1 MKSTVVMACCALTI
15 WGLSAQAQPAANGNA
30 VDYRCTDGVKFV
42 MVFSGAADN
51 FATARLTI
59 AGRKPQT
66 LRAQRAASGAHYANA
81 RYAYDEW
88 HGEIRLTDRKTK
100 RSAQCSAE

>member
-1 MKSTVVMACCALTI
+1 MKSSTFVACAALMVFC
-15 WGLSAQAQPAANGNA
+15 LSAQAQSAANGNA
-30 VDYRCTDGVKFV
+30 VDYRCADGVKFA

-59 AGRKPQT
+59 AGQSQT
-66 LRAQRAASGAHYANA
+66 LRSQRAASGAHYANA

-88 HGEIRLTDRKTK
+88 HGEIKLTDLKTK
-100 RSAQCSAE
+100 RTVSCSAL

>member
-1 MKSTVVMACCALTI
+1 MKSGPLVACAALMVF
-15 WGLSAQAQPAANGNA
+15 GLSAQARPAAKA
-30 VDYRCTDGVKFV
+30 VNYRCDDGVEFT

-51 FATARLTI
+51 FATAQLTI

-66 LRAQRAASGAHYANA
+66 LRSQRAASGAHYANA

-88 HGEIRLTDRKTK
+88 HGEIQLTDLKTK
-100 RSAQCSAE
+100 RAAQCTAQ